1 MRRILSRFIAPAAI
15 IAGLSAVVVPT
26 AAAGGPS
33 TSCDVGYL
41 CLSRYGVSSGTT
53 MTYGWRQYTPNF
65 TSTINLTSG
74 NTFSTSG
81 TIVGGDVRSVRNRD
95 NVYGRML
102 CLGDNQGEAGIV
114 YAVTANYFN
123 ESWKQV
129 PSNRVGNTRQLI
141 RTTSQ
146 SACP

>member
-1 MRRILSRFIAPAAI
+1 MRRIALHLVVSASLIAGLGAVVAPAA
-15 IAGLSAVVVPT
+15 V
-26 AAAGGPS
+26 AGGPS
-33 TSCDVGYL
+33 TSCDLGYL

-65 TSTINLTSG
+65 TSSINLTSG

-81 TIVGGDVRSVRNRD
+81 TIVGGNVRSVRNRD

-102 CLGDNQGEAGIV
+102 CLGDDQGEAGKV
-114 YAVTANYFN
+114 YAATANYFN

-129 PSNRVGNTRQLI
+129 SLVGNSLQLF

-146 SACP
+146 SVCPA